1 MENEIEK
8 MEKRRRHI
16 LAGMLAGTIVAF
28 GWFMLSATN
37 LVYRSIRS
45 ADKAYI
51 GSHLLWLMILI
62 IFGTVYLIYKQELRN
77 NPSLRNAVND
87 ERVRLCWLKS
97 YRFAFFTAVGAA
109 IIWKWLETAFSSRLL
124 MTKMRLPNGPSL
136 VLFVVVI
143 SLVGSFLFFDKGAK
157 NE

>member
-28 GWFMLSATN
+28 GWFMISSTN

-62 IFGTVYLIYKQELRN
+62 IFGTIYLMFKQKLRN

-97 YRFAFFTAVGAA
+97 YRFAFFTAVGVA
-109 IIWKWLETAFSSRLL
+109 IIWVWLEITFSYRLL
-124 MTKMRLPNGPSL
+124 VTKMRLPNGPSL

-143 SLVGSFLFFDKGAK
+143 SLVGSFLFLEKGAK